1 MSSNHLNRH
10 VMICERKCHV
20 DVVSLE
26 EMTRRELRFRNFE
39 KLTRITNCY
48 FTINIKACCSEVLMS
63 NSRENSMLYRKNGKI
78 NGRDIFIRDGD
89 K

>member
-1 MSSNHLNRH
+1 M
-10 VMICERKCHV
+10 
-20 DVVSLE
+20 
-26 EMTRRELRFRNFE
+26 
-39 KLTRITNCY
+39 
-48 FTINIKACCSEVLMS
+48 NIKACCSEVLMS